1 MITRG
6 CVINMW
12 IVISIILAVITIV
25 TLLINTQKDNEIDA
39 LEYEVEHLLNIIFD
53 NNGDVVFRSGD
64 KFKEIK
70 DEWDKR
76 IK

>member
-6 CVINMW
+6 CVSNMW
-12 IVISIILAVITIV
+12 IVISIILAVIAIV
-25 TLLINTQKDNEIDA
+25 TLLINKQKDNEIDA
-39 LEYEVEHLLNIIFD
+39 LEYEVAYLLDIIFD

-64 KFKEIK
+64 KIREIK

>member
-1 MITRG
+1 
-6 CVINMW
+6 MW
-12 IVISIILAVITIV
+12 IIISILLAVITIV
-25 TLLINTQKDNEIDA
+25 TLLINIQKDNEIDA

>member
-12 IVISIILAVITIV
+12 IIISIILGAIAAISLIYNAV
-25 TLLINTQKDNEIDA
+25 KDTKIDA
-39 LEYEVEHLLNIIFD
+39 LEYEVAYLLDIIFD
-53 NNGDVVFRSGD
+53 NNGDVVFRSG
-64 KFKEIK
+64 EIK

>member
-12 IVISIILAVITIV
+12 IVISIILAVIAIV
-25 TLLINTQKDNEIDA
+25 TLLINKQKDNEIDA
-39 LEYEVEHLLNIIFD
+39 LEYEVAYLLDIIFD

-64 KFKEIK
+64 KIREIK

>member
-1 MITRG
+1 MKE
-6 CVINMW
+6 CVNNMW
-12 IVISIILAVITIV
+12 IIISIILAVITIV
-25 TLLINTQKDNEIDA
+25 TLLINTQKDNKIDA
-39 LEYEVEHLLNIIFD
+39 LEYEVEHLLDIIF
-53 NNGDVVFRSGD
+53 NNDGDVVFRSGD

>member
-1 MITRG
+1 
-6 CVINMW
+6 MW
-12 IVISIILAVITIV
+12 IIISVILAVIAIV
-25 TLLINTQKDNEIDA
+25 TLLINSKKDNEIDA

-53 NNGDVVFRSGD
+53 NNGDVVFRSG
-64 KFKEIK
+64 EIK

>member
-1 MITRG
+1 MRG

-12 IVISIILAVITIV
+12 IIISIILAVITIV

-39 LEYEVEHLLNIIFD
+39 LEYEVAYLLDIIFD

-64 KFKEIK
+64 KIREIK